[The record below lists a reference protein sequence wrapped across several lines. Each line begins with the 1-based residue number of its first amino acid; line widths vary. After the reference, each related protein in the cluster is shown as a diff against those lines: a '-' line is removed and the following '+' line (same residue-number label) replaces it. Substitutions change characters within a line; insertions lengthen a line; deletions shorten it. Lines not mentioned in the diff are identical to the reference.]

1 MSTRQASLDR
11 VHSGVVLSF
20 FTGTSA
26 AVAFSVDLTV
36 PALHM
41 VCGMLAM
48 TVQCLLNC
56 RVRSESE
63 AQKHMRRRRK
73 RKREKISKSQ
83 AAADS
88 AEPDSQAAD
97 DEAGG
102 KDEDDETLTAADEL
116 APMQVCVPP
125 SQQQTYAA

>member
-1 MSTRQASLDR
+1 
-11 VHSGVVLSF
+11 
-20 FTGTSA
+20 
-26 AVAFSVDLTV
+26 
-36 PALHM
+36 M

-116 APMQVCVPP
+116 APMQVCVHLL
-125 SQQQTYAA
+125 SSKHMLHRLSLLAKLDRGNSAKAGCK